1 MNTSTSSATTDPVDT
16 IQDPYLLHTRSGHVL
31 WLRLNRPQK
40 RNPLSGQMISSIKTA
55 LDSAAADESVRVIV
69 LASAGPV
76 FSAGHDLR
84 EMPSGKRDDEQLENQ
99 RRLLQSCAEMMMT
112 LQNIGTPVIACVQGT
127 ATAAGCQLVASCDL
141 AVASEQA
148 QFCLPGVNIGSF
160 CTTPLVGVGRKIGR
174 NHALELALTGD
185 LFSALDALR
194 FGLVNKVVSASE
206 LEAQTEALAQKIAA
220 KSRLGVS
227 AGKRAFYQQMDMPLA
242 AAYEF
247 ATEKM
252 IEGQSSEDA
261 EEGTRAFF
269 EKRDPHWQ
277 GL

>member
-1 MNTSTSSATTDPVDT
+1 MNASTSNAATDPAATTDE
-16 IQDPYLLHTRSGHVL
+16 PYLLHTRSGHVL

-40 RNPLSGQMISSIKTA
+40 RNPLSREMIRSIKSA
-55 LDSAAADESVRVIV
+55 LDQADADPAVRVIV

-76 FSAGHDLR
+76 FSAGHDLK
-84 EMPSGKRDDEQLENQ
+84 EMPSGTLDDAQHEAQLK
-99 RRLLQSCAEMMMT
+99 LLQNCAEMMMT
-112 LQNIGTPVIACVQGT
+112 LQHIGKPVIACVQAT
-127 ATAAGCQLVASCDL
+127 ATAAGCQLVSSCDL

-185 LFSALDALR
+185 MFTAQDAWR
-194 FGLVNKVVSASE
+194 FGLVNRVVPHSE

-220 KSRLGVS
+220 KSQLGVS

-242 AAYEF
+242 DAYAF

-252 IEGQSSEDA
+252 IEGHGTEDA

-269 EKRDPHWQ
+269 EKRAPHWK